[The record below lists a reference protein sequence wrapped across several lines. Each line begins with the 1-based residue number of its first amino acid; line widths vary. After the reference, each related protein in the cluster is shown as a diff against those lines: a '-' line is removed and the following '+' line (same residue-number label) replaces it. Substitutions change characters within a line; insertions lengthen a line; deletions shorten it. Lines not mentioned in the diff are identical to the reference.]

1 MPGNLM
7 KVSWGC
13 SLDQHGPDLLK
24 TELDDLLKQPLLFP
38 LHNSPGIAYFP
49 LDYSN
54 NLQPALPSDNSFF
67 INVGILLVA
76 KYITSH

>member
-24 TELDDLLKQPLLFP
+24 TELDDLGFNLIISRFYRLKM
-38 LHNSPGIAYFP
+38 NSI
-49 LDYSN
+49 
-54 NLQPALPSDNSFF
+54 
-67 INVGILLVA
+67 
-76 KYITSH
+76 